1 MSHLVLGTAIADQE
15 FEGLRAL
22 LYREAGITLSEQKK
36 PMVCGRLGKRLTK
49 LGLNSYGAYL
59 RRIESGQDPAELQ
72 TAIDLLT
79 TNETYFFREPK
90 HFEWL
95 RNRMK
100 AAPAGRAFRVW
111 SAACSS
117 GEEPYT
123 IAMVAAE
130 ALGERPWEVYASDIS
145 TRVLETARTGLY
157 PLERAEHIPKP
168 LLSRYCLRGNG
179 KYEGSFLIAK
189 AIRQRVQFRHMNLQR
204 PLPELPAFDVIF
216 LRNVMIYFDAET
228 KAALVER
235 LAERLLP
242 DGRLVIGHSESL
254 NGLTAAVEQ
263 EMPTVYARTRAAR
276 R

>member
-1 MSHLVLGTAIADQE
+1 MSRLLLGTAIADQE

-49 LGLNSYGAYL
+49 LGLANYGAYL
-59 RRIESGQDPAELQ
+59 KRIESGQDPAELQ

-100 AAPAGRAFRVW
+100 AAPAGRPFRVW

-130 ALGERPWEVYASDIS
+130 ALGDRPWEVHASDIS

-157 PLERAEHIPKP
+157 RLERAEHIPKA
-168 LLSRYCLRGNG
+168 LLTKYCLRGNG

-189 AIRQRVQFRHMNLQR
+189 LLRQRVQFRHMNLQR
-204 PLPELPAFDVIF
+204 PLPELPFFDVIF
-216 LRNVMIYFDAET
+216 LRNVMIYFDADT
-228 KAALVER
+228 KKALVER

-242 DGRLVIGHSESL
+242 EGRLVIGHSESL

-263 EMPTVYARTRAAR
+263 EIPTVYARVRVAPR
-276 R
+276 